1 MDLIHIS
8 YVQFAMICLMSVC
21 ACVPF
26 MVKIES
32 NERQDLFK
40 KSRLWLVACPTI
52 LVVHFT
58 LQFVCDYRGMGPMQ
72 AALVNLFFYPPAMYC
87 LFMSALY
94 MLKNG
99 KVKTSEYLSGIALIV
114 LIWLI
119 LLSTLVFTD
128 HKLLEASEYIHTAE
142 VVAAVVYCLG
152 LVVYFA
158 YVQRELQR
166 IQKALISYYDTTKVE
181 LLKWIKKSF
190 YVISAS
196 VFLSPFAMFLDNIL
210 LFIYGIIM
218 ILAIPY
224 YIANYTIFW
233 ASNGADKIGEAEE
246 NVEESKILLEE
257 SDNTGAMKKEDYER
271 VEKVVTQWIETQS
284 FKQEGLTMPEV
295 CKMMNLSRRLFAAY
309 LRTTEYFY
317 FQPWLTA
324 LRLEYAK
331 ELIAEGKDYSNEA
344 IAKECGFKSRTHFQ
358 KVFRESTG
366 LTPLQWAQKGNGT
379 Q

>member
-1 MDLIHIS
+1 MESLHIS
-8 YVQFAMICLMSVC
+8 YVQFAMICLMTVF

-32 NERQDLFK
+32 KDRQSLFQ
-40 KSRLWLVACPTI
+40 KSRLWLVGCPTL
-52 LVVHFT
+52 LVIHFV
-58 LQFVCDYRGMGPMQ
+58 LQFVFEFRAMGPMQ
-72 AALVNLFFYPPAMYC
+72 AALINLFFYPPAMYC
-87 LFMSALY
+87 LFMSAVF

-99 KVKTSEYLSGIALIV
+99 KVAAKEYWVGVGLIGV
-114 LIWLI
+114 IWSI
-119 LLSTLVFTD
+119 LLSTLVFTG

-142 VVAAVVYCLG
+142 VIAAIVYCLG
-152 LVVYFA
+152 LVVYFTF
-158 YVQRELQR
+158 VQRELQR

-196 VFLSPFAMFLDNIL
+196 VFLSPIAMFLDNIL

-224 YIANYTIFW
+224 YITNYTIFW
-233 ASNGADKIGEAEE
+233 ASSGADKIGEAEG
-246 NVEESKILLEE
+246 NVLESYTSEDE
-257 SDNTGAMKKEDYER
+257 SESIGTMKQEDYQR
-271 VEKVVTQWIETQS
+271 VEKVVNQWVGELS

-324 LRLEYAK
+324 VRLNHAK
-331 ELIAEGKDYSNEA
+331 ELISQGKDYSNEA

-366 LTPLQWAQKGNGT
+366 MTPLQWAQRGGNA
-379 Q
+379 